1 MADKA
6 PEMKATLGLTGLTM
20 NAMALIAPG
29 AFLWLTFAPQA
40 AEGATAPSMWIG
52 IVFALLLCLATAVCY
67 AEMAKL
73 YPGTGSSYYFAEQS
87 FLNHDSAWKYARL
100 SKFIVGWGSHLYY
113 WIYPGVMV
121 GVTGVICGYL
131 VGTLWPSF
139 MSASNPGPMFMMLV
153 AIVFSFAVAYIAHR
167 GVNGST
173 SVNIAINVIQISA
186 LLVFAVMAF
195 SYRSTHPAGTPG
207 WQFDSTS
214 GDAYTYEFAMVKGP
228 AVDGKPGPDVIDRD
242 KDGTPKAKLDAA
254 GKPVPFMVA
263 YPEKDDKG
271 VFLTHPNGS
280 SVVGVH
286 NFAWMFIQAT
296 VAILI
301 LVGFESVTSMGGE
314 AKNAK
319 RDVPIAVVTSL
330 LVQGAFC
337 YLIEY
342 FAANYFLSSGYT
354 MQNASGSSAPIG
366 DMMVIL
372 GNAFFGQGGGRIFML
387 VEAATVVLALI
398 GTTLSCMN
406 TAARVTY
413 AMGKDEEVPEHFGML
428 HSENLTPHRAIW
440 TLAIISAVVGCL
452 SVSMLFGDGPALA
465 DTAIKALPQG
475 FFSSFGYPSHDVM
488 AAMPNSLITVTL
500 ASNFGTFLLYAL
512 SCIICIVAFNKHPMY
527 NPIKHMFIPLFGL
540 LANLACMAFYLI
552 GPFMGYG
559 TAKEPLM
566 ALGIAAVW
574 GIYGAIYFI
583 SASKKKGRTTLVG
596 MRDSSTRAT
605 A

>member
-6 PEMKATLGLTGLTM
+6 PEMQATLGLTGLTM

-40 AEGATAPSMWIG
+40 AEGATSPSMWIG
-52 IVFALLLCLATAVCY
+52 ILFALLLCLATAVCY
-67 AEMAKL
+67 AELSKL

-87 FLNHDSAWKYARL
+87 FLNHESAWKYARL

-131 VGTLWPSF
+131 VGTLWPNF

-153 AIVFSFAVAYIAHR
+153 AVIFSFAVAYIAHR

-214 GDAYTYEFAMVKGP
+214 GDAYTYEFQTEKVTANGQTTDQIVRDANMVP
-228 AVDGKPGPDVIDRD
+228 KP
-242 KDGTPKAKLDAA
+242 KLDAS

-263 YPEKDDKG
+263 YPEKDEKG
-271 VFLTHPNGS
+271 NFLSHGS
-280 SVVGVH
+280 AASVVGVH

-314 AKNAK
+314 AKNPK

-342 FAANYFLSSGYT
+342 FAANYFLSSAYT

-413 AMGKDEEVPEHFGML
+413 AMGKDEEVPEHFGLL
-428 HSENLTPHRAIW
+428 HSDNLTPHRAIW
-440 TLAIISAVVGCL
+440 TLAVISAVVGCL
-452 SVSMLFGDGPALA
+452 SVSMLFGDAPALSDA
-465 DTAIKALPQG
+465 TLKALPQG

-488 AAMPNSLITVTL
+488 AAMPNSLVTITL

-512 SCIICIVAFNKHPMY
+512 SCIICMVGFNKHPMY
-527 NPIKHMFIPLFGL
+527 NPLKHLFIPLFGL
-540 LANLACMAFYLI
+540 VANLACMAFYLI
-552 GPFMGYG
+552 GPALGYG

-574 GIYGAIYFI
+574 AIYGAIYFM
-583 SASKKKGRTTLVG
+583 SASKKKGRTTLVTPSAKAAFQ
-596 MRDSSTRAT
+596 R
-605 A
+605 